1 MNWPIFDDTWKLIKI
16 ETLKWGSENTW
27 INHFHEKVRKL
38 SSFTSIIKFWL
49 FHFDLFWLFISIY
62 LVTILKL
69 LNFKVKKLMSTSS
82 FDRARR
88 RFCFWLGLN
97 FRKFGYRWVPNYQ
110 SDKKLCNICKLWPLC
125 RKPIHRNKI
134 SKNHILCFAYT
145 NNLLK

>member
-97 FRKFGYRWVPNYQ
+97 FRKFGYRWVPGTSQIKNYVISVSSGPFAGNPFIEIKSQ
-110 SDKKLCNICKLWPLC
+110 
-125 RKPIHRNKI
+125 KI
-134 SKNHILCFAYT
+134 IFCVSHTPTTC
-145 NNLLK
+145 